1 MTTRTY
7 NYISEQMLR
16 VCPLPVESNGTI
28 RLQLTSEHGKT
39 NYLNLTPYQFRI
51 VEQVL
56 LGEIKE

>member
-1 MTTRTY
+1 MSTTY
-7 NYISEQMLR
+7 NYISEQMLQ

-28 RLQLTSEHGKT
+28 RLQLTSTHGKT

-56 LGEIKE
+56 LGEIK